1 MALTRRIGEIAL
13 SLELGELLLVSSCES
28 RLGLIVLSSLTVR
41 RTNDGA
47 NGLRRDGESGVGVP
61 AVWLGGVSA
70 GSDGSGDAW
79 RTVSLTRRMT
89 LTADA

>member
-1 MALTRRIGEIAL
+1 VL
-13 SLELGELLLVSSCES
+13 SL
-28 RLGLIVLSSLTVR
+28 LIVR

-70 GSDGSGDAW
+70 GSDGSGDA
-79 RTVSLTRRMT
+79 
-89 LTADA
+89 